1 MDGRTGRAAMKPED
15 SIDYVLRHQQADGG
29 FPYASAGGSVLEAT
43 AFSLMAIWGRDPK
56 SGALKRAAAFLTTLQ
71 NRDGGF
77 LLFPGDNLSSAYGTA
92 LAAVALKTADAA
104 GYATRLD
111 EAAFYLRNN
120 HRFAKHP
127 DLDEDVW
134 GWNDYTFMGSEPTA
148 MAVLA
153 LKHLGS
159 LPESRGQ
166 QALQFFSH
174 TKCDYGGWTYGAP
187 TDKND
192 PKSPSPVCTA
202 LPPQLHV
209 TALVMLAMQDKKD
222 AFRDGLKVI
231 DEASPGSRCP
241 LSLSLSALA
250 VDCYG
255 GDNRGLLDRLNRL
268 MAEDAQVRDMVFYHA
283 LAALANH
290 TRAGKNPLRLEGRT

>member
-1 MDGRTGRAAMKPED
+1 MKPED
-15 SIDYVLRHQQADGG
+15 SMDYILSHQQADGG
-29 FPYASAGGSVLEAT
+29 FPYAPSGGSVLEAT
-43 AFSLMAIWGRDPK
+43 AFCLLAVWGRDPK
-56 SGALKRAAAFLTTLQ
+56 SGALKRAAAFLTSLQ

-77 LLFPGDNLSSAYGTA
+77 FLFPGDNLSSAYGTA

-104 GYATRLD
+104 AHKARLE

-120 HRFAKHP
+120 HRFAKHA

-159 LPESRGQ
+159 LPESRGE
-166 QALQFFSH
+166 QAAQFFSH

-192 PKSPSPVCTA
+192 PESSSPVCTV

-209 TALVMLAMQDKKD
+209 TALVLLAMQDRKD
-222 AFRDGLKVI
+222 AFRDGLRVI
-231 DEASPGSRCP
+231 DEASPGSHCP

-250 VDCYG
+250 VHCYG
-255 GDNRGLLDRLNRL
+255 GDNRGLLDRLNGL
-268 MAEDAQVRDMVFYHA
+268 MAEDAQVRDMVFYRA
-283 LAALANH
+283 LAALANL
-290 TRAGKNPLRLEGRT
+290 TQADRNPLRLGG

>member
-1 MDGRTGRAAMKPED
+1 MKPED
-15 SIDYVLRHQQADGG
+15 SIDFLLGHQQADGG

-43 AFSLMAIWGRDPK
+43 AFSLLAIGGRDQNEARK
-56 SGALKRAAAFLTTLQ
+56 KAAAFLTSLQ
-71 NRDGGF
+71 NKDGGF
-77 LLFPGDNLSSAYGTA
+77 FLFPGDNLSSAYGTG
-92 LAAVALKTADAA
+92 LAALALKTADGA
-104 GYATRLD
+104 GHASRLE

-134 GWNDYTFMGSEPTA
+134 GWSDYTFMGAEPTA

-153 LKHLGS
+153 LKHLAS
-159 LPESRGQ
+159 PPEGRLQ
-166 QALQFFSH
+166 QASQFFSH
-174 TKCDYGGWTYGAP
+174 TKCDLGGWSYGAP

-192 PKSPSPVCTA
+192 PESPSPVCTV

-222 AFRDGLKVI
+222 AFRDGLEVI
-231 DEASPGSRCP
+231 ERTSPGSHCP

-255 GDNRGLLDRLNRL
+255 GDNRGLLDRLNGL
-268 MAEDAQVRDMVFYHA
+268 MAEDAQVRGLAFYHA
-283 LAALANH
+283 LAALANL
-290 TRAGKNPLRLEGRT
+290 TREGKNPLRLGG